1 MLLLGLK
8 LEFFLFYN
16 SSSRQ
21 VEMTV
26 TFNVGPKYF
35 VISIFQFN
43 FSHFPIQS
51 QFLFIKV
58 LQKINTGTIIGPL
71 KHEPPHLSQ

>member
-8 LEFFLFYN
+8 LEFFLFNN

-21 VEMTV
+21 VKMTV

-35 VISIFQFN
+35 VISILVY
-43 FSHFPIQS
+43 QS
-51 QFLFIKV
+51 TTKNKYGNDNRPF
-58 LQKINTGTIIGPL
+58 
-71 KHEPPHLSQ
+71 EA